1 MRGGKMDEKFIT
13 FEKGMWIRIVLF
25 IVAAAFIVY
34 GISRGEAAV
43 TFTKAVNICLECIGI
58 G

>member
-1 MRGGKMDEKFIT
+1 MNEKFIT
-13 FEKGMWIRIVLF
+13 PEKIVWIRIVLF
-25 IVAAAFIVY
+25 IMAAVFIVY

>member
-1 MRGGKMDEKFIT
+1 MNRRPVT
-13 FEKGMWIRIVLF
+13 FQKAIWIRIALF
-25 IVAAAFIVY
+25 MVAAAFIVY
-34 GISRGEAAV
+34 GITRGEAAV